1 MSPSSK
7 PPGIIFLAHAPSPNT
22 RRLADAAVA
31 AIGKQSQVQLTIK
44 PPLAANADDVLAAD
58 GVLIATT
65 ENIGYMAGATKD
77 FFDRAYNPMLDTTN
91 AKPVAIYIRAGLDG
105 NGSKTALKGIVSGLR
120 WRLVADILICR
131 GEWRD
136 SFAQQVEELAL
147 TLALTLEMTG
157 G

>member
-1 MSPSSK
+1 MSLSSK
-7 PPGIIFLAHAPSPNT
+7 PPSIIFLAHAPSPNT

-31 AIGKQSQVQLTIK
+31 AIGKQSQAQLTIK
-44 PPLAANADDVLAAD
+44 PPLIATAEDVLAAD

-77 FFDRAYNPMLDTTN
+77 FFDRAYNRMLDATA

-105 NGSKTALKGIVSGLR
+105 TGSKTALASIMTGLR
-120 WRLVADILICR
+120 WRLVADILVCR

-136 SFAQQVEELAL
+136 EFTAEVEELAL